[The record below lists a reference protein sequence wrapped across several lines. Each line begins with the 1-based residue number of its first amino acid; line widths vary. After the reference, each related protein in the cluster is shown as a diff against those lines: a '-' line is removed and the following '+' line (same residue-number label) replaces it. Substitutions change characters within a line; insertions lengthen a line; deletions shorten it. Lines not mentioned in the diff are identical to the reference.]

1 MANPIL
7 GYIDRRSPIHRLTGT
22 SKLILSVGLIV
33 AAAITFDARVLLG
46 LAVLNIALWVAAR
59 LRFRDMKVVLTL
71 ILVFMVLNNLF
82 IFLFAPAYGTDLF
95 GTTHVLIN
103 GPGRWDLS
111 QEQLFYQGLV
121 TLKYFAVLPAV
132 LVFVG
137 TTPPSEFA
145 ASLNSVGVP
154 YKAAYAVALALRFIP
169 DVQRDFHTVS
179 LAQQARGIDI
189 SRRVGLWTRVKNAT
203 SMLMPLLLGTLDRIE
218 TIAAAMELRGFGR
231 GRKRTWFSARRI
243 RPADVAVVLL
253 MVGAVVVAIV
263 MLRVNGGRFWNPFA

>member
-253 MVGAVVVAIV
+253 TVGAVVVAIV